1 MKKTF
6 LLLFQAILMFAAVG
20 VFADDDFITSAGPGD
35 AVSVQATPV
44 TQPKTD
50 SRPAM
55 SPTVVMVQATP
66 ADTPGSASIFPNSS
80 QGSAVPV
87 TSAAAVEISIATP
100 VAASGTASDHVSRA
114 ATDENVKID
123 NESQD
128 NEGIV
133 ILSPGQT
140 EPAELE
146 KFIEKKKIQVEPE
159 KRTNVDYSAEEE
171 GGLNISYGEE
181 EEEGAGE
188 VLLVEGEGQGR
199 VRQTGYVLVEKAGF
213 ISDNFEEDGF
223 LYTFENK
230 DLLSQGDSV
239 YVKLT
244 VGKGI
249 RKGTELMIYDDS
261 ELITSKYD
269 DSFAGKLI
277 KVRGVARVVEKVQ
290 DNIWKTKI
298 IKSYDIIHKNEKIKV
313 RKELK
318 DYASKLSMK
327 IKSRTKEAAG
337 HILKAQHGQIQV
349 SNRDIVYIDI
359 GLDQGILP
367 GDRLDV
373 IRETENT
380 ETGAPDRYDVLGKI
394 MVINSMKK
402 SSVAMVIEQTDIL
415 GTGMVVKTT
424 GK

>member
-1 MKKTF
+1 MRKTF
-6 LLLFQAILMFAAVG
+6 LIVFQAILMFTATG
-20 VFADDDFITSAGPGD
+20 IFADDDYITSAGPGD
-35 AVSVQATPV
+35 AVSSQATPLA
-44 TQPKTD
+44 QSKID
-50 SRPAM
+50 ASPANT
-55 SPTVVMVQATP
+55 S
-66 ADTPGSASIFPNSS
+66 GSTSIFPKSS
-80 QGSAVPV
+80 QDSAVPV
-87 TSAAAVEISIATP
+87 TFVAAADISKATPEVTNPVSKTNAVTVSAAS
-100 VAASGTASDHVSRA
+100 
-114 ATDENVKID
+114 DENVKKD
-123 NESQD
+123 NESQE

-133 ILSPGQT
+133 ILSPGQN

-146 KFIEKKKIQVEPE
+146 KFIGKKKVQVESE
-159 KRTNVDYSAEEE
+159 KSSNVDDST
-171 GGLNISYGEE
+171 
-181 EEEGAGE
+181 EEEGADE
-188 VLLVEGEGQGR
+188 VLLVEGEGYGR

-213 ISDNFEEDGF
+213 ISDNFEGDGF

-230 DLLSQGDSV
+230 DMLSQGDSV

-244 VGKGI
+244 AGKEI
-249 RKGTELMIYDDS
+249 KKGTELMIYDDS
-261 ELITSKYD
+261 ELITSKFD
-269 DSFAGKLI
+269 NSFSGKLI

-318 DYASKLSMK
+318 DYASKLYMK
-327 IKSRTKEAAG
+327 INSRTKEATG

-349 SNRDIVYIDI
+349 SNRDVVYIDI

-380 ETGAPDRYDVLGKI
+380 ETRMPDHYDILGKI

-402 SSVAMVIEQTDIL
+402 SSVAIVIEQTDIL
-415 GTGMVVKTT
+415 GTGMVVKTSS
-424 GK
+424 K